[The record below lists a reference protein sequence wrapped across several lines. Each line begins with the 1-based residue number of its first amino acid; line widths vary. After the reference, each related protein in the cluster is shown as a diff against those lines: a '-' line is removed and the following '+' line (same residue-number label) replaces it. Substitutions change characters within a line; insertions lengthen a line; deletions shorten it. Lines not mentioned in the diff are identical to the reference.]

1 MSLLKLHNNVPN
13 IYQTDL
19 STNTSLKFLCIKH
32 LIKRMKLR
40 WVVLSFIFYRV
51 SASVSTSDFRFSEK
65 DFMANP
71 ICGLIFSVKRQC
83 SLALCEIEIV
93 YFD

>member
-1 MSLLKLHNNVPN
+1 M
-13 IYQTDL
+13 
-19 STNTSLKFLCIKH
+19 H
-32 LIKRMKLR
+32 LIKGMKLR

-51 SASVSTSDFRFSEK
+51 SASVSTSDFRFSKK

-83 SLALCEIEIV
+83 SLALKLRLFILAEHV
-93 YFD
+93 SRLKKAGSLD